1 MFNAMNTLLRN
12 FSFLLSLLCVSMSQ
26 AAQLPIILE
35 AENARLFGDL
45 KVEGVSGFSG
55 NKYVHDFHINSDS
68 YFLYENVEVDQA
80 GTYEFKVFSTGTARP
95 FYIKV
100 NDYNRIVLRTKDSPD
115 WNAPP
120 TAVAST
126 YIYLDAGVN
135 TIKIGTEFENGPN
148 VDKFEIHSTS
158 DKIEKPDKVTVAF
171 PYDFTDEAEIT
182 AEHTNKTLVYLTDN
196 NENTFYEVTGVDK
209 ATVTV
214 DCKEDKVLTGML
226 LYAGRGVDVTKW
238 KVEYSKDG
246 QTWREFRPSST
257 RMIGMGDI
265 ALFSYNRSVTSNTY
279 SARYYRLTATGTN
292 KIRIAEWQ
300 LFGYAF
306 DTEGGKPYFPADV
319 TEGLNPEKQ
328 VTGYPEG
335 GGNEGIRKLF
345 DKQLTTK
352 YCVLGTSFYVQCVLD
367 KAYKFNS
374 YTVIAANDAPERDPK
389 LWSLSGYN
397 PEEGWIELDEQ
408 RDFNFPGRYTTM
420 KFQIDS
426 DKEFTAFMLEVSSIH
441 SGDRVQLAS
450 LKVYGEPTGGPAVAP
465 EVPSNPSSDPKERAS
480 ELVRLMTK
488 SEKLSYVG
496 GVDWMYTKAV
506 PRLGIPQM
514 KMSDGPQGVGTWGNS
529 TAYPCGICLAAT
541 WNEDLA
547 HAYGEALASDCRS
560 RGVNVL
566 LGPAVN
572 IHRAPM
578 CGRNFEYMG
587 EDPYLTSRTAVG
599 YIKGLQENG
608 VMAVIKHFTANF
620 QEYDRNYISSDID
633 ERTLNEIYF
642 PAFKAAVQEAKV
654 GSVMS
659 SYNLLNGTWTTH
671 HPWLLRTVLRDQWGF
686 DGILM
691 SDWGSTHYCLPAA
704 QGGLDLEMAG
714 GERMN
719 PDSLRYFIN
728 RKDLDMSVIDEK
740 VQHILQTM
748 IKFGF
753 MDNEPSG
760 SDVAEDNPASVETAL
775 KVAREGIVL
784 LKNEENILPL
794 KADKI
799 KKVAVAGQNAL
810 RYLTG
815 GGSGRVTPIRYV
827 SFYEG
832 IKAVAAQKGIE
843 VKYVDEYDHLD
854 DNVYVSS
861 GSDDHG
867 FKGEYFNNNNLTGT
881 PVATKTDANI
891 NFNFQNGTG
900 VEGVGTSNY
909 SIRWT
914 AELRPAEDGEYIFHL
929 GGDDG
934 FRLYIDNKK
943 VIDDWN
949 PGQERYS
956 TYQMKLSA
964 GKTYNVKVEYY
975 QGTGAAVIDFY
986 WTKVG
991 GEDYFQASLNNADVV
1006 IACFGHDSGSE
1017 AEAGD
1022 RTFALPSKQKE
1033 LITKV
1038 LSKTTTPVIGVVT
1051 AGGNVEMQSWVR
1063 RLNGLLWAWY
1073 AGQEG
1078 GTALGEILFGD
1089 VNPSGKLP
1097 VTFEKRWADNPT
1109 YNSYYDSDND
1119 KHVEFTEGVF
1129 MGYRGYDKSGK
1140 AVQYP
1145 FGYGLSYTTF
1155 NLSQMTVEPAT
1166 GADAILQVVC
1176 ELKNTGNV
1184 AGAQVVQLYVGKNGE
1199 SKVERPLKEL
1209 KAFRKVYLKPGES
1222 QKVVFN
1228 LSDDAFSYYDV
1239 DKTSFV
1245 LDEGNYDISI
1255 GFSSDELPLKEEVTV
1270 KHTTGIGVTVTA
1282 DKVYLLPTVVEA
1294 GHPVTICSGI
1304 VSKVDVYNTSGIL
1317 KASFHYTDHI
1327 PTNGLSQGMYLV
1339 QMYDGE
1345 KSVNGK
1351 FIVK

>member
-1 MFNAMNTLLRN
+1 MNTLLRKN
-12 FSFLLSLLCVSMSQ
+12 ILLLILLLGSMTQIQ
-26 AAQLPIILE
+26 AVQYPIILE
-35 AENARLFGDL
+35 AENAKMFGEL
-45 KVEGVSGFSG
+45 KAEEVSGFSG

-68 YFLYENVEVDQA
+68 YYLYENVEADQA
-80 GTYEFKVFSTGTARP
+80 GTYEFKVFSTGSSRP

-100 NDYNRIVLRTKDSPD
+100 NDYERTVLRTKDSPD

-120 TAVAST
+120 TAETST
-126 YIYLDAGVN
+126 YIYLDAGIN
-135 TIKIGTEFENGPN
+135 RIKIGTEFENGPN
-148 VDKFEIHSTS
+148 VDKFEIHRTS
-158 DKIEKPDKVTVAF
+158 RKIEKPEKVTVAF
-171 PYDFTDEAEIT
+171 PYDFTDEAAIT
-182 AEHTNKTLVYLTDN
+182 AEHSNETLAYLTDN
-196 NENTFYEVTGVDK
+196 NENTFYEVSGTDK
-209 ATVTV
+209 TTVTI

-226 LYAGRGVDVTKW
+226 LYAGEGVDVTGW
-238 KVEYSKDG
+238 KVEYAKDG
-246 QTWREFRPSST
+246 RTWRELKPSFT

-265 ALFSYNRSVTSNTY
+265 ALFSYDRILASSTY

-306 DTEGGKPYFPADV
+306 DATSGKPYFPTDV
-319 TEGLNPEKQ
+319 TEGLNIEKQ
-328 VTGYPEG
+328 VSGNPMGE
-335 GGNEGIRKLF
+335 GNEGLLKLF
-345 DKQLTTK
+345 DRQLSTK
-352 YCVLGTSFYVQCVLD
+352 YCVLGTSFYAQCVLD
-367 KAYKFNS
+367 RAYKFNS

-420 KFQIDS
+420 KFKIDS
-426 DKEFTAFMLEVSSIH
+426 DKEFTAFMLEVSNIH
-441 SGDRVQLAS
+441 SGDRVQLAN
-450 LKVYGEPTGGPAVAP
+450 LQVFGEPTGGVAVAP
-465 EVPSNPSSDPKERAS
+465 EVPSHPSPDPKERAS

-506 PRLGIPQM
+506 PRLNIPQM
-514 KMSDGPQGVGTWGNS
+514 KMSDGPQGVGTWGSS

-541 WNEDLA
+541 WNEELA
-547 HAYGEALASDCRS
+547 HAYGEALAQDCRS
-560 RGVNVL
+560 RGVNIL

-608 VMAVIKHFTANF
+608 VMAVIKHFIANF
-620 QEYDRNYISSDID
+620 QEYDRDYISSDID

-671 HPWLLRTVLRDQWGF
+671 NSWLLRTVLRDQWGF

-714 GERMN
+714 GEKMS

-753 MDNEPSG
+753 MDNEQLDPSIP
-760 SDVAEDNPASVETAL
+760 EDNPVAVNTAL

-784 LKNEENILPL
+784 LKNGKDILPL
-794 KADKI
+794 KADKV
-799 KKVAVAGQNAL
+799 KKVVVVGQNAL
-810 RYLTG
+810 CYLTG
-815 GGSGRVTPIRYV
+815 GGSGRVTPIHYV

-832 IKAVAAQKGIE
+832 IKAIGAQKGIE
-843 VKYVDEYDHLD
+843 VTYTDEYDHLD
-854 DNVYVSS
+854 D
-861 GSDDHG
+861 
-867 FKGEYFNNNNLTGT
+867 
-881 PVATKTDANI
+881 
-891 NFNFQNGTG
+891 
-900 VEGVGTSNY
+900 
-909 SIRWT
+909 
-914 AELRPAEDGEYIFHL
+914 
-929 GGDDG
+929 
-934 FRLYIDNKK
+934 
-943 VIDDWN
+943 
-949 PGQERYS
+949 
-956 TYQMKLSA
+956 
-964 GKTYNVKVEYY
+964 
-975 QGTGAAVIDFY
+975 
-986 WTKVG
+986 
-991 GEDYFQASLNNADVV
+991 ADVV

-1022 RTFALPSKQKE
+1022 RTFALPSQQTD

-1051 AGGNVEMQSWVR
+1051 AGGNVEMQSWIR
-1063 RLNGLLWAWY
+1063 PLHGLLWAWY

-1119 KHVEFTEGVF
+1119 KHVKFTEGIF

-1140 AVQYP
+1140 TVQYP

-1155 NLSQMTVEPAT
+1155 NLSEMVVEPA
-1166 GADAILQVVC
+1166 ADAILKVMC
-1176 ELKNTGNV
+1176 ELKNTGDV
-1184 AGAQVVQLYVGKNGE
+1184 AGSQVVQLYVGKNGE

-1209 KAFRKVYLKPGES
+1209 KAFKKVYLKPGES

-1228 LSDDAFSYYDV
+1228 LTEDAFSYYDV

-1245 LDEGNYDISI
+1245 LDEGDYNISI
-1255 GFSSDELPLKEEVTV
+1255 GFSSADLPLKEEVTV
-1270 KHTTGIGVTVTA
+1270 KTTTGTGSAVTA
-1282 DKVYLLPTVVEA
+1282 DKVYLLPAVVEA
-1294 GHPVTICSGI
+1294 GTPVTICAGQM
-1304 VSKVDVYNTSGIL
+1304 SKVDVYNTAGFL
-1317 KASFHYTDHI
+1317 KASLYHTDHI
-1327 PTNGLSQGMYLV
+1327 PTTGLSQGMYLV
-1339 QMYDGE
+1339 QMCEDE
-1345 KSVNGK
+1345 KVVNGK

>member
-1 MFNAMNTLLRN
+1 MNTTLLRN
-12 FSFLLSLLCVSMSQ
+12 LSFLLAFWGAASLQ

-45 KVEGVSGFSG
+45 KVEEVSGFSG

-68 YFLYENVEVDQA
+68 YYLYENVEVDKA

-100 NDYNRIVLRTKDSPD
+100 NDYERTVLRTTDSPD

-135 TIKIGTEFENGPN
+135 ILKIGTELENGPN
-148 VDKFEIHSTS
+148 IDKFEIHSTS
-158 DKIEKPDKVTVAF
+158 HEIEKPATVTVAF
-171 PYDFTDEAEIT
+171 PYDFTDEAEVK
-182 AEHTNKTLVYLTDN
+182 AEHPNETLAYLTDN

-209 ATVTV
+209 TTVTI

-226 LYAGRGVDVTKW
+226 LYAGKGVDVSSW
-238 KVEYSKDG
+238 KMEYSKDG
-246 QTWREFRPSST
+246 ETWRQFKPSST
-257 RMIGMGDI
+257 RMIGMGDM
-265 ALFSYNRSVTSNTY
+265 ALFSYNRVVTSSTY
-279 SARYYRLTATGTN
+279 SARYYRMTATGTD
-292 KIRIAEWQ
+292 KIRIGEWQ

-306 DTEGGKPYFPADV
+306 NTAENKPYFPADV
-319 TEGLNPEKQ
+319 TEGLNLNKQ
-328 VTGYPEG
+328 VSGYPVG
-335 GGNEGIRKLF
+335 DGNEGIMKLF
-345 DKQLTTK
+345 DRQLTTK

-374 YTVIAANDAPERDPK
+374 YTVVSANDAPERDPK

-441 SGDRVQLAS
+441 FGDRVQLAN
-450 LKVYGEPTGGPAVAP
+450 LQVFGEPTGGPAVSP
-465 EVPSNPSSDPKERAS
+465 EVPSEPSSDPKERAS

-514 KMSDGPQGVGTWGNS
+514 KMSDGPQGIGTWGNS
-529 TAYPCGICLAAT
+529 TAYPCGICLAST

-547 HAYGEALASDCRS
+547 HAYGEALAFDCRS
-560 RGVNVL
+560 RGVNIL

-587 EDPYLTSRTAVG
+587 EDPFLTSRTAVG

-620 QEYDRNYISSDID
+620 QEYNRNFISSDID

-671 HPWLLRTVLRDQWGF
+671 HPWLLRTVLRNQWGF

-691 SDWGSTHYCLPAA
+691 SDWGSTHHCLPAA

-714 GERMN
+714 GEKMN

-728 RKDLDMSVIDEK
+728 RGELDMSVIDEK

-753 MDNEPSG
+753 MDKEQLDPG
-760 SDVAEDNPASVETAL
+760 IPEDNPASVKTAL
-775 KVAREGIVL
+775 NVAREGIVL
-784 LKNEENILPL
+784 LKNEDGILPL

-799 KKVAVAGQNAL
+799 KKVAVVGQNAL

-815 GGSGRVTPIRYV
+815 GGSGRVTPIHYV
-827 SFYEG
+827 SFYDG
-832 IKAVAAQKGIE
+832 IKAVGAQKGIE

-854 DNVYVSS
+854 DCVFVAP
-861 GSDDHG
+861 GSDEHG
-867 FKGEYFNNNNLTGT
+867 FKGEYFNNTDLTGS
-881 PVATKTDANI
+881 PAATKTDVNI
-891 NFNFQNGTG
+891 NFNFQNGVG

-909 SIRWT
+909 SVRWT
-914 AELRPAEDGEYIFHL
+914 AELRPVEDGEYIFHL

-964 GKTYNVKVEYY
+964 GKTYSVKVEYY

-991 GEDYFQASLNNADVV
+991 AGDYFQTNLNDADVV
-1006 IACFGHDSGSE
+1006 IACFGHDSSSE
-1017 AEAGD
+1017 AEGGD

-1038 LSKTTTPVIGVVT
+1038 LSKTTTPVVGVVT

-1063 RLNGLLWAWY
+1063 RLDGLLWAWY

-1097 VTFEKRWADNPT
+1097 VTFEKRWSDNPT
-1109 YNSYYDSDND
+1109 YGSYYDSDND
-1119 KHVEFTEGVF
+1119 KHVEFTEGIF

-1140 AVQYP
+1140 AVQFP

-1155 NLSQMTVEPAT
+1155 NLSQFTVEPAT
-1166 GADAILQVVC
+1166 GADGILKAVC

-1184 AGAQVVQLYVGKNGE
+1184 AGAQVVQLYVGKQGE

-1209 KAFRKVYLKPGES
+1209 KAFKKVYLKPGES
-1222 QKVVFN
+1222 QKIEFN
-1228 LSDDAFSYYDV
+1228 LTESAFSYYDV

-1245 LDEGNYDISI
+1245 VDDGVYIISI
-1255 GFSSDELPLKEEVTV
+1255 GFSSDELILKEEVNV
-1270 KHTTGIGVTVTA
+1270 KNATGLEPVAVTDNV
-1282 DKVYLLPTVVEA
+1282 VLFPTIVEA
-1294 GHPVTICSGI
+1294 GELVEICSGT
-1304 VSKVDVYNTSGIL
+1304 VYRADVYTTTGTL
-1317 KASFHYTDHI
+1317 KATHFDTDCI
-1327 PTNGLSQGMYLV
+1327 PTTGLPRGMYIVRLNV
-1339 QMYDGE
+1339 SDKNQC
-1345 KSVNGK
+1345 GK

>member
-1 MFNAMNTLLRN
+1 MNTILRKFILLWAL
-12 FSFLLSLLCVSMSQ
+12 FLGAITQLQ
-26 AAQLPIILE
+26 AAQFPIVLE
-35 AENARLFGDL
+35 AENAKLFGEL
-45 KVEGVSGFSG
+45 KVETVSGFSG

-68 YFLYENVEVDQA
+68 YYLYENVEVDQA

-100 NDYNRIVLRTKDSPD
+100 NDYERTVLRTGDSPD

-120 TAVAST
+120 TTVAST

-135 TIKIGTEFENGPN
+135 TIKMGTEFENGPN
-148 VDKFEIHSTS
+148 VDKFEIHRTS
-158 DKIEKPDKVTVAF
+158 MKINQPEKVSVLF
-171 PYDFTDEAEIT
+171 PYDFTDEAVIT
-182 AEHTNKTLVYLTDN
+182 AEHTNETLPYLTDN
-196 NENTFYEVTGVDK
+196 NENTYYEVTG
-209 ATVTV
+209 TEQTTITV
-214 DCKEDKVLTGML
+214 DCQESKVLTGML
-226 LYAGRGVDVTKW
+226 LYAGRGVDVTQW
-238 KVEYSKDG
+238 TVEYSKDG
-246 QTWREFRPSST
+246 QRWTQLRPSST
-257 RMIGMGDI
+257 RMIGMGDM
-265 ALFSYNRSVTSNTY
+265 ALFSYDRVVTSSTY
-279 SARYYRLTATGTN
+279 SARYYRLTATGTDR
-292 KIRIAEWQ
+292 IRIAEWQ

-306 DTEGGKPYFPADV
+306 NTATNRPLFPVDV
-319 TEGLNPEKQ
+319 TEGTNPEQQ

-335 GGNEGIRKLF
+335 SANEGIMKLF

-352 YCVLGTSFYVQCVLD
+352 YCVSGTSFYVQYVLD
-367 KAYKFNS
+367 KAYKFDS
-374 YTVIAANDAPERDPK
+374 YTVISANDASERDPK

-408 RDFNFPGRYTTM
+408 RDFVFPGRYTTQ
-420 KFQIDS
+420 KFRIDS
-426 DKEFTAFMLEVSSIH
+426 DKEFTAFMLEVSSVH
-441 SGDRVQLAS
+441 AGTMVQLAS
-450 LKVYGEPTGGPAVAP
+450 LQVFGEPTGNPAVSP
-465 EVPSNPSSDPKERAS
+465 EVPSNPSGDPKERAS

-488 SEKLSYVG
+488 SEKLAYVG
-496 GVDWMYTKAV
+496 GVDWMYTRSV

-529 TAYPCGICLAAT
+529 TAYPCDLCLAAT
-541 WNEDLA
+541 WNENLA
-547 HAYGEALASDCRS
+547 HSYGEALASDCRAY
-560 RGVNVL
+560 GVNIL

-608 VMAVIKHFTANF
+608 VMAVIKHFVANF

-642 PAFKAAVQEAKV
+642 PSFRAAVQEAKV

-704 QGGLDLEMAG
+704 LGGLDLEMAG
-714 GERMN
+714 GEKMN
-719 PDSLRYFIN
+719 PDSLRYFID
-728 RKDLDMSVIDEK
+728 RGDLDMSVIDEK

-753 MDNEPSG
+753 MDNEQLDSSIPK
-760 SDVAEDNPASVETAL
+760 DNPASAETAL
-775 KVAREGIVL
+775 KVAREGMVL
-784 LKNEENILPL
+784 LKNENRLLPL

-799 KKVAVAGQNAL
+799 RTVAVVGQNAL

-815 GGSGRVTPIRYV
+815 GGSGRVTPNHYV
-827 SFYEG
+827 SFYDG
-832 IKAVAAQKGIE
+832 IRAIGAQKGIE

-854 DNVYVSS
+854 DNVYVAS
-861 GSDDHG
+861 GSDEHG
-867 FKGEYFNNNNLTGT
+867 FKGEYFNNTDLNGT
-881 PVATKTDANI
+881 PATTRTDANI

-900 VEGVGTSNY
+900 VDGIGTSNY

-914 AELRPAEDGEYIFHL
+914 AELRPTEDGTYIFHL

-934 FRLYIDNKK
+934 FRLYIDGQR
-943 VIDDWN
+943 VINNWN

-956 TYQMKLSA
+956 TYQMSLSA
-964 GKTYNVKVEYY
+964 EKKYSIKVEYY
-975 QGTGAAVIDFY
+975 QGTGAAVVDFY

-991 GEDYFQASLNNADVV
+991 SGDYFQEKLNDADVV
-1006 IACFGHDSGSE
+1006 VACFGHDSSTE

-1022 RTFALPSKQKE
+1022 RTFELPSKQKE
-1033 LITKV
+1033 LISKV
-1038 LSKTTTPVIGVVT
+1038 LSSTTTPVVGVVT
-1051 AGGNVEMQSWVR
+1051 AGGNVEMQSWVN
-1063 RLNGLLWAWY
+1063 RLKGLLWAWY
-1073 AGQEG
+1073 AGQEA

-1109 YNSYYDSDND
+1109 YRSYYDSDND
-1119 KHVEFTEGVF
+1119 KHVEFTEGIF
-1129 MGYRGYDKSGK
+1129 MGYRGYDKSGQT
-1140 AVQYP
+1140 VQYP

-1166 GADAILQVVC
+1166 GTDAALVKAVC
-1176 ELKNTGNV
+1176 ELKNTGDV
-1184 AGAQVVQLYVGKNGE
+1184 AGAQVVQLYVGKKGM

-1209 KAFRKVYLKPGES
+1209 KAYQKVYLAPGES
-1222 QKVVFN
+1222 KKVVFY
-1228 LSDDAFSYYDV
+1228 LKEDAFSYYDV
-1239 DKTSFV
+1239 DATSFV
-1245 LDEGNYDISI
+1245 LDEGDYDISI
-1255 GFSSDELPLKEEVTV
+1255 GFSSAELPLKEEITI
-1270 KHTTGIGVTVTA
+1270 KGATGIESIVSGS
-1282 DKVYLLPTVVEA
+1282 KMILIPTVVE
-1294 GHPVTICSGI
+1294 SGESVAI
-1304 VSKVDVYNTSGIL
+1304 SSGVASKVDIFNTSGIL
-1317 KASFHYTDHI
+1317 KASFCDTDHI
-1327 PTNGLSQGMYLV
+1327 PTVGLSRGMYLV
-1339 QMYDGE
+1339 RMNIG
-1345 KSVNGK
+1345 VNHTNGK

>member
-1 MFNAMNTLLRN
+1 MNTLLRN

-55 NKYVHDFHINSDS
+55 NKYAHDFHINSDS
-68 YFLYENVEVDQA
+68 YFLYENVEVDKA

-95 FYIKV
+95 LYIKV
-100 NDYNRIVLRTKDSPD
+100 NDYERIVLRTKDSPD

-135 TIKIGTEFENGPN
+135 VIKIGTEFENGPN

-158 DKIEKPDKVTVAF
+158 NKIEKPRKVTVVF

-182 AEHTNKTLVYLTDN
+182 AEHTNQTLAYLTDN
-196 NENTFYEVTGVDK
+196 NESTFYEVTGVDK
-209 ATVTV
+209 TTVTV

-226 LYAGRGVDVTKW
+226 LYAGKGVDVTKW
-238 KVEYSKDG
+238 KAEYSKDG

-265 ALFSYNRSVTSNTY
+265 ALFSYNRAVSSTY

-306 DTEGGKPYFPADV
+306 DTKSGKPYFPADV
-319 TEGLNPEKQ
+319 TEGLNLEKQ
-328 VTGYPEG
+328 VSGYPEG
-335 GGNEGIRKLF
+335 SGNEGIRKLF
-345 DKQLTTK
+345 DRQLTTK

-367 KAYKFNS
+367 KAYKFKS
-374 YTVIAANDAPERDPK
+374 YTVVAANDAPERDPK
-389 LWSLSGYN
+389 LWSFSGYN

-441 SGDRVQLAS
+441 SGDRVQLDK
-450 LKVYGEPTGGPAVAP
+450 LQVFGEPTGGPAVVP

-506 PRLGIPQM
+506 PRLNIP
-514 KMSDGPQGVGTWGNS
+514 KIRMSDGPQGVGTWGNS

-547 HAYGEALASDCRS
+547 HAYGEALAADCRS
-560 RGVNVL
+560 CGVSVL

-620 QEYDRNYISSDID
+620 QDYDRNYISSDID

-659 SYNLLNGTWTTH
+659 SYNLLNGIWTTH
-671 HPWLLRTVLRDQWGF
+671 HPWLLRTVLRDQWEF

-719 PDSLRYFIN
+719 PDSLRYFIS
-728 RKDLDMSVIDEK
+728 RKELDMSVIDEK

-753 MDNEPSG
+753 IDKGELPLG
-760 SDVAEDNPASVETAL
+760 SPEDHPASVKTAL
-775 KVAREGIVL
+775 NVAREGIVL
-784 LKNEENILPL
+784 LRNENSILPL
-794 KADKI
+794 KKDKI
-799 KKVAVAGQNAL
+799 KKVAVVGQNAL

-815 GGSGRVTPIRYV
+815 GGSGRVTPIHYA

-832 IKAVAAQKGIE
+832 IKAIAAQKGIE
-843 VKYVDEYDHLD
+843 VNYVDEYDHLD
-854 DNVYVSS
+854 DNVYVAS
-861 GSDDHG
+861 GSDEHG
-867 FKGEYFNNNNLTGT
+867 FKGEYFNNTNLTGT
-881 PVATKTDANI
+881 PAATKTDANI
-891 NFNFQNGTG
+891 NFNFQNGAG
-900 VEGVGTSNY
+900 VGGIGTSNY

-914 AELRPAEDGEYIFHL
+914 AELRPTEDGNYIFHL

-975 QGTGAAVIDFY
+975 QGTGAAAIDFY
-986 WTKVG
+986 WTKAG
-991 GEDYFQASLNNADVV
+991 GEDYFQTSLNNADVV

-1017 AEAGD
+1017 AEASD
-1022 RTFALPSKQKE
+1022 RTFALPSKQTE

-1038 LSKTTTPVIGVVT
+1038 LSKTTTPVVGVVT
-1051 AGGNVEMQSWVR
+1051 AGGNVEMQSWVN
-1063 RLNGLLWAWY
+1063 RLDGLLWAWY

-1155 NLSQMTVEPAT
+1155 NLSQMTVEPAV
-1166 GADAILQVVC
+1166 GADAILKVVC
-1176 ELKNTGNV
+1176 ELKNTGDV

-1245 LDEGNYDISI
+1245 LDEGNYNISI
-1255 GFSSDELPLKEEVTV
+1255 GFSSGELPLKEEVTV
-1270 KHTTGIGVTVTA
+1270 KHTTGIGSIVTA

-1294 GHPVTICSGI
+1294 GSPVTICSGI

-1339 QMYDGE
+1339 QMCEGE